1 MNRTRKLLG
10 IVAFL
15 AIISLSFTGCPAA
28 ATDPPPPAP
37 PPGGV
42 LPPPPPAPPP
52 QGGPVPGPAG
62 PDLGQ
67 GPFVAATG
75 IPALTVNTVRTGG
88 TITLPVLALP
98 AGASNRGITWAVY
111 PTSALAAIS
120 GNVLTAGN
128 TPGALT
134 IRGTVTNG
142 TAIGTDFVG
151 PLFTISVVFVPV
163 TSIPAPAVTSAQAS
177 GTIELPGQALPTTA
191 TNRNITWA
199 LYPAGQ
205 ANLGGATI
213 SAGGLNVGATPGP
226 RSFTI
231 RGTAANGTA
240 TGVNF
245 VGPAVTISVPA
256 APALPPDPDPDNNA
270 GGEPGVDP

>member
-98 AGASNRGITWAVY
+98 AGASNRGISWAIY
-111 PTSALAAIS
+111 PTSGLAAIS

-142 TAIGTDFVG
+142 TAVGTDFVG
-151 PLFTISVVFVPV
+151 PLFTITVAHVPV
-163 TSIPAPAVTSAQAS
+163 TSIPNPAVTSVQAGS
-177 GTIELPGQALPTTA
+177 TIVLPAQALPATA
-191 TNRNITWA
+191 TNHAIVWA
-199 LYPAGQ
+199 IYPTGQ
-205 ANLGGATI
+205 AGATGAAI
-213 SAGGLNVGATPGP
+213 SGGVLNVGAAEGP
-226 RSFTI
+226 RNFTI
-231 RGTAANGTA
+231 RGTVTNGTA

-245 VGPAVTISVPA
+245 VGPPVTISVPA

>member
-37 PPGGV
+37 PP
-42 LPPPPPAPPP
+42 P

-75 IPALTVNTVRTGG
+75 IPALTVNTVAAGG

-98 AGASNRGITWAVY
+98 AGASNRGISWEVFPETQAGAGGASI
-111 PTSALAAIS
+111 SAAGVL
-120 GNVLTAGN
+120 NVGTTAG
-128 TPGALT
+128 PRAFT
-134 IRGTVTNG
+134 IRGTVANG

-151 PLFTISVVFVPV
+151 PLVNIVVL
-163 TSIPAPAVTSAQAS
+163 A
-177 GTIELPGQALPTTA
+177 GPT
-191 TNRNITWA
+191 
-199 LYPAGQ
+199 
-205 ANLGGATI
+205 
-213 SAGGLNVGATPGP
+213 
-226 RSFTI
+226 
-231 RGTAANGTA
+231 
-240 TGVNF
+240 
-245 VGPAVTISVPA
+245 
-256 APALPPDPDPDNNA
+256 PPDDDNDN
-270 GGEPGVDP
+270 GGTNGG